1 MIELL
6 SLAFITLL
14 GAMSPGPDFAIVTR
28 YILTGSRKAAFHASF
43 GISLG
48 LLVHVTYCGLGV
60 SLLLIEFP
68 LVFRIIQIAGSCYLG
83 YLGIRLLL
91 PIKKGSSSSIPHP
104 KQSLMA
110 GFFSNLLNP
119 KTTLFIFGIFT
130 QFVEPG
136 TPWFTLVLYGLIISS
151 ISLAWFSCLIVL
163 MTHPYFK
170 HHFDRW
176 QHVLMKCMGI
186 VLLGLAIT
194 VFIRAVIYDITPRF

>member
-1 MIELL
+1 MIELF

-28 YILTGSRKAAFHASF
+28 YILTGSRKAAFYASL
-43 GISLG
+43 GISLA
-48 LLVHVTYCGLGV
+48 LLVHVTYCALGV
-60 SLLLIEFP
+60 ALILFESP

-91 PIKKGSSSSIPHP
+91 SAKKGVPSYVPHSR
-104 KQSLMA
+104 QSLMA

-119 KTTLFIFGIFT
+119 KTTLFIFGVFT

-136 TPWFTLVLYGLIISS
+136 TPWFTLVLYGLIISGV
-151 ISLAWFSCLIVL
+151 SLGWFSCLIVL

-176 QHVLMKCMGI
+176 QHVLMKGMGI
-186 VLLGLAIT
+186 LLLGLAIT
-194 VFIRAVIYDITPRF
+194 VFIKAAILT

>member
-28 YILTGSRKAAFHASF
+28 YILTGSRKAAFYASV
-43 GISLG
+43 GISLA
-48 LLVHVTYCGLGV
+48 LLVHVTYCALGV
-60 SLLLIEFP
+60 ALLLIKFP

-91 PIKKGSSSSIPHP
+91 ASKKGSSNYVPHP
-104 KQSLMA
+104 RQSLMA

-130 QFVEPG
+130 QFVDLG
-136 TPWFTLVLYGLIISS
+136 TPWFTLVLYGLIISGV
-151 ISLAWFSCLIVL
+151 SLAWFSCLIVL

-170 HHFDRW
+170 RHFDRW
-176 QHVLMKCMGI
+176 QHVLMKGMGI
-186 VLLGLAIT
+186 VLLGLAVT
-194 VFIRAVIYDITPRF
+194 VFVRAIIVN